1 MRMSMTPH
9 HVSRL
14 PEEFTDFKEFIRVI
28 MDAFYDTVNMH
39 VGEAITPAKL
49 ENIES
54 ELKTTALYLIT
65 KYNLHVLEKA
75 LYNLADDLIEAARK
89 GAGFEP

>member
-9 HVSRL
+9 YVSRL

-39 VGEAITPAKL
+39 VGEPLTPEKL
-49 ENIES
+49 ANIES

-75 LYNLADDLIEAARK
+75 LYNLTDELVDAARR
-89 GAGFEP
+89 GNGI